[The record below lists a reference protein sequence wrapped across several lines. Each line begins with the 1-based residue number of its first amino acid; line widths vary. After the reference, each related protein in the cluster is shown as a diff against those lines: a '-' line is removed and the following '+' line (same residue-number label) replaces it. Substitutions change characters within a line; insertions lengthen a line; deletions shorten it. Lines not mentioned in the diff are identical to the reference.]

1 MARRVSQTSGAH
13 MRFSFPA
20 DMHPSR
26 VHCKKAPAYG
36 QMSIRCKQT
45 PLSTMIFLLLG
56 LEVVEEDGSLL
67 GLLTPILDNNARA
80 VDNLACVSLTVQH
93 T

>member
-1 MARRVSQTSGAH
+1 
-13 MRFSFPA
+13 
-20 DMHPSR
+20 
-26 VHCKKAPAYG
+26 
-36 QMSIRCKQT
+36 
-45 PLSTMIFLLLG
+45 MIFLLLG